1 MKATS
6 KTQASTVQAVEAGG
20 TLYVIGTPI
29 GNLGDLSPRAR
40 DVLAKADV
48 IAAEDTRRTRGLL
61 SRIGVNTRVIAYHEH
76 NEEKRVPELLEHL
89 ASGASIALVSD
100 AGTPLI
106 SDPGLRLVRAAHAQ
120 GFAVSS
126 IPGPSAVMAALS
138 VAGLA
143 TDRFV
148 FEGFLPRRS
157 AARSEHLRSLSAEPR
172 TMVFFEAVHRLA
184 ETLQALVV
192 QFGEERPAVVA
203 RELTKVHEQVA
214 SGTLGELAA
223 RLGHDIPLLG
233 EFVLIVAGNSA
244 NADPDEER
252 ARSVFALLSA
262 EIAPNKAVSLTA
274 AITGLPRNTVYR
286 LTRIPATPA
295 D

>member
-1 MKATS
+1 
-6 KTQASTVQAVEAGG
+6 VQAADARG

-61 SRIGVNTRVIAYHEH
+61 SRIGLNARVIAYHEH
-76 NEEKRVPELLEHL
+76 NEEQRVPELLEHL
-89 ASGASIALVSD
+89 GSGESIALVSD

-106 SDPGLRLVRAAHAQ
+106 SDPGLRLVRAAHAR
-120 GFAVSS
+120 GFEVTSV
-126 IPGPSAVMAALS
+126 PGPSAVMAALS

-148 FEGFLPRRS
+148 FEGFLPRRA
-157 AARSEHLRSLSAEPR
+157 AARAEHLQSLGAEHR
-172 TMVFFEAVHRLA
+172 TMVFFEAVHRLTD
-184 ETLQALVV
+184 TLQALVA
-192 QFGEERPAVVA
+192 QFGAQRPAAVA

-214 SGTLGELAA
+214 TGTLGQIHA
-223 RLGHDIPLLG
+223 RLGADIPLLG
-233 EFVLIVAGNSA
+233 EFVLIVAGKTA
-244 NADPDEER
+244 NAEPDEER
-252 ARSVFALLSA
+252 VRGIFALLSA
-262 EIAPNKAVSLTA
+262 ELAPNKAVALTA
-274 AITGLPRNTVYR
+274 AITGQPRNTVYR
-286 LTRIPATPA
+286 LTRIHGGTP

>member
-1 MKATS
+1 MQT
-6 KTQASTVQAVEAGG
+6 TEASG

-61 SRIGVNTRVIAYHEH
+61 SRIGLTARVIAYHEH
-76 NEEKRVPELLEHL
+76 NEEKRVPELLDHL
-89 ASGASIALVSD
+89 ARGESVALVSD

-106 SDPGLRLVRAAHAQ
+106 SDPGLRLIRAAHAR

-126 IPGPSAVMAALS
+126 VPGPSAVIAALS

-148 FEGFLPRRS
+148 FEGFLPRRA
-157 AARSEHLRSLSAEPR
+157 AARSAHLRTLTSEAR
-172 TMVFFEAVHRLA
+172 TMVFFEAVHRLV
-184 ETLQALVV
+184 ETFGALVE
-192 QFGEERPAVVA
+192 QFGADRPAAVA
-203 RELTKVHEQVA
+203 RELTKVHEQVCN
-214 SGTLGELAA
+214 GTLGDLQA
-223 RLGHDIPLLG
+223 RLGADIPLLG
-233 EFVLIVAGNSA
+233 EFVLIVAGKGA
-244 NADPDEER
+244 EADPDEDR
-252 ARSVFALLSA
+252 ARSIFALLSV
-262 EIAPNKAVSLTA
+262 ELAPNKAVSLTA
-274 AITGLPRNTVYR
+274 EITGLPRNAVYR
-286 LTRIPATPA
+286 LTRIQ

>member
-1 MKATS
+1 MKATP
-6 KTQASTVQAVEAGG
+6 KTRAPTVHAAEARG
-20 TLYVIGTPI
+20 TLFVIGTPI

-61 SRIGVNTRVIAYHEH
+61 SRIGINARVIAYHEH
-76 NEEKRVPELLEHL
+76 NEEKRVPELLTKL
-89 ASGASIALVSD
+89 ASGQSIALVSD

-120 GFAVSS
+120 GIDVSS

-148 FEGFLPRRS
+148 FEGFLPRRA
-157 AARSEHLRSLSAEPR
+157 AARAEHLRSLSGEPR

-184 ETLQALVV
+184 DTLQALIA
-192 QFGEERPAVVA
+192 QFGADRPAAVA
-203 RELTKVHEQVA
+203 RELTKVHEQLA
-214 SGTLGELAA
+214 SGTLGQLQT
-223 RLGHDIPLLG
+223 RLGADIPLLG
-233 EFVLIVAGNSA
+233 EFVLLVAGSSA
-244 NADPDEER
+244 HADPDEQR
-252 ARSVFALLSA
+252 VRSLFALLSA
-262 EIAPNKAVSLTA
+262 ELTPKKAVSVTA
-274 AITGLPRNTVYR
+274 AITGLPRNTIYR
-286 LTRIPATPA
+286 LTRIHRDST